1 MRNRQNPVR
10 TGRLSAPGVSTFVN
24 RLFCLLDHAG
34 RRHRTCLLAIIGT
47 AIVFRLLLLPVVPV
61 PEPEIHDEFSY
72 LLGADTLASGRLTNP
87 THPLWEFFET
97 IHVLSRPTYTSKYQP
112 GQALFLAIGQVVAGH
127 PYAGVVLSVAL
138 LAGAVFWMLA
148 AWLPGGWALLG
159 GLYTM
164 LLFGVG
170 HYWTDSYWGGA
181 VAALGAAVL
190 LGSYRR
196 ITHQRRFGFCWLF
209 GLAAV
214 LLSLSRPYEG
224 GLLVVA
230 TGAALVWWAVCRS
243 GLGWKPLVGR
253 IVLPLMLIGVVGLA
267 MQGDYNRRVTGSA
280 WQLPYWSYES
290 QYVIYPAFWALP
302 PFPPRQY
309 GNEQLR
315 AQHEDFESQMYK
327 RIRAMPIALR
337 VPALAEREYEG
348 LRKLFGSTFLLVLGV
363 GLLFWRQR
371 TGWILAGTAIVIS
384 AGLFAETWCFQHYM
398 APLLVVLIG
407 LEMLTI
413 HRLRALRYRGRPF
426 GSMLALMLF
435 VLLFTLPAR
444 RLARAVFH
452 VAAPSQMGTTFA
464 ESRAK
469 ITHRLLRRPERQ
481 LVVVRYSPQHSV
493 LEEWVYNRA
502 DIDTERI
509 VWARDR
515 GEKENHRLLD
525 YFKDRRA
532 WLLEPDQYPPRLT
545 PYRAENPASSNRPH

>member
-1 MRNRQNPVR
+1 MRNSHDPVR

-34 RRHRTCLLAIIGT
+34 RHRRACLLAIIGT
-47 AIVFRLLLLPVVPV
+47 AIALRLLLLPVIPV
-61 PEPEIHDEFSY
+61 PEPGVHDEFSY

-112 GQALFLAIGQVVAGH
+112 GQALFLAVGQVVAGH
-127 PYAGVVLSVAL
+127 PYAGVMLSVAL

-196 ITHQRRFGFCWLF
+196 ITHRRRFGFCWLF
-209 GLAAV
+209 GLAAI

-224 GLLVVA
+224 GLLMVA
-230 TGAALVWWAVCRS
+230 TGVALVWWAVRRS
-243 GLGWKPLVGR
+243 GLGWKTLAGR
-253 IVLPLMLIGVVGLA
+253 IVLPFVLIGVAGLA
-267 MQGDYNRRVTGSA
+267 MEGYYNWRVTGSA
-280 WQLPYWSYES
+280 WRLPYWSYES
-290 QYVIYPAFWALP
+290 QYAAYPAFWTLP
-302 PFPPRQY
+302 PFQPKQY

-315 AQHEDFESQMYK
+315 AQHEDFEGQMYK
-327 RIRAMPIALR
+327 RIREMPIALR
-337 VPALAEREYEG
+337 VPALVEREYEG
-348 LRKLFGSTFLLVLGV
+348 LRKLFGSTFLL
-363 GLLFWRQR
+363 RQR
-371 TGWILAGTAIVIS
+371 TGWLLAGAAAVIS
-384 AGLFAETWCFQHYM
+384 AGLFFEAWCFQHYM

-426 GSMLALMLF
+426 GPMLALILLVVLF
-435 VLLFTLPAR
+435 SVPTR
-444 RLARAVFH
+444 RLARSVFH
-452 VAAPSQMGTTFA
+452 GIARPRAETTFA
-464 ESRAK
+464 NARAEV
-469 ITHRLLRRPERQ
+469 TRELLREPGRQ
-481 LVVVRYSPQHSV
+481 LVIVRYSPRHSV
-493 LEEWVYNRA
+493 IEEWVYNRA
-502 DIDTERI
+502 DIDNAEV

-515 GEKENHRLLD
+515 GGRENRRLLD
-525 YFKDRRA
+525 YFSGRRA
-532 WLLEPDQYPPRLT
+532 WLLEPDQDPPRLT
-545 PYRAENPASSNRPH
+545 PYRAD